1 MPKFG
6 SNDDSQNQSQFKST
20 SGFHF
25 SAVNLNKLGASEY
38 SLFGLAADCSSS
50 VEPFAKE
57 IEACVVETVKGCQR
71 SPRADNMLVRY
82 MTFATRPQEQHGFRP
97 LNDCHPDSYKGSI
110 QPGGTTALYDTS
122 TDLIDS
128 LAAYGKHLV
137 QHDYTTN
144 GIVVIITDG
153 MDVGSS
159 LTAASVKDAIARAK
173 MSESLES
180 LVTILIG
187 INVQDSRV
195 SDFLKRFKDEAGIGQ
210 YIEAKDASEKTLAK
224 VAGFISKSV
233 SSQSQSLGTGGASQ
247 PISF

>member
-1 MPKFG
+1 MPIFNQDNDEQKFKG
-6 SNDDSQNQSQFKST
+6 G

-25 SAVNLNKLGASEY
+25 SGTGINKLGAAEY
-38 SLFGLAADCSSS
+38 SLFGLAADVSSS

-57 IEACVVETVKGCQR
+57 IEGCVIETIKGCRR
-71 SPRADNMLVRY
+71 SPRADNMLVRF
-82 MTFATRPQEQHGFRP
+82 MTFATKPHEEHGFRP
-97 LNDCHPDSYKGSI
+97 LADCHEGNYQGCIK
-110 QPGGTTALYDTS
+110 PGGTTALYDTS
-122 TDLIDS
+122 ADLVDS
-128 LAAYGKHLV
+128 LATYGKYLV
-137 QHDYTTN
+137 DNDYTTN

-159 LTAASVKDAIARAK
+159 LTAHSVKQAIERAK

-187 INVQDSRV
+187 INVTNPQV

-224 VAGFISKSV
+224 VAGFISRSV

-247 PISF
+247 PIAF